1 MDEFEID
8 VNELLGDVRSFEECV
23 RRLKKVK
30 DDTYDRLTVEQKK
43 TIDTTM
49 TNLEAFSNSLKL
61 SAETYL
67 KAEQSVRELIDG
79 IRVGED

>member
-8 VNELLGDVRSFEECV
+8 VNELLGDVRSFEEGV
-23 RRLKKVK
+23 RRLKKLK